1 MAPKTWTFVCK
12 KNTRNELT
20 KCSDRSYMSNHWT
33 TLCKGHLV
41 GKQKRSWLSTK
52 GATWHT
58 TSKVVNFNICEPMQ
72 AKLIGGAKHFAL
84 FIDEF
89 FKLQNNVF
97 F

>member
-1 MAPKTWTFVCK
+1 M
-12 KNTRNELT
+12 R
-20 KCSDRSYMSNHWT
+20 
-33 TLCKGHLV
+33 
-41 GKQKRSWLSTK
+41 
-52 GATWHT
+52 HT